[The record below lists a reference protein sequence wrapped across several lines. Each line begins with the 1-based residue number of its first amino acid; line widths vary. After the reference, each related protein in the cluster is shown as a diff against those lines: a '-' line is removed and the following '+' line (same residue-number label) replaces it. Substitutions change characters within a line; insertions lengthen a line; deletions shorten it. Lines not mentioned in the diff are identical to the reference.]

1 MSSDIVILTKINFN
15 NLMILIAFLEQKL
28 AIIDA
33 NYAWPAIS
41 LDRSIGI
48 VILTKID
55 FINLM
60 ILIAFLEQK

>member
-1 MSSDIVILTKINFN
+1 
-15 NLMILIAFLEQKL
+15 MILIAFLEQKL

-60 ILIAFLEQK
+60 ILIALE

>member
-1 MSSDIVILTKINFN
+1 MSSDIVILTKIDFN
-15 NLMILIAFLEQKL
+15 NLMILIALLEQKL

-41 LDRSIGI
+41 LDRLIGI

-60 ILIAFLEQK
+60 ILIALE

>member
-1 MSSDIVILTKINFN
+1 
-15 NLMILIAFLEQKL
+15 MILIAFLEQKL

-41 LDRSIGI
+41 LNRSIGI

-60 ILIAFLEQK
+60 ILIVLLELKLTLII

>member
-33 NYAWPAIS
+33 NYA
-41 LDRSIGI
+41 
-48 VILTKID
+48 
-55 FINLM
+55 
-60 ILIAFLEQK
+60 